1 MHTFESNVGIATA
14 LNYGFMFAARDEVE
28 FVVTFDQD
36 SQPAE
41 DHVSALV
48 QTWRT
53 LAQQKTFK
61 VGAIGPSFFDDRESI
76 VQFPFF
82 RTHGLRVRKIY
93 FQAGRS
99 ATPVDVLITSGM
111 LVPVS
116 MWREGL
122 KFRDDMFVDLVD
134 SEWCF
139 RAGAAGFSNFGCFSV
154 RMRHHC
160 SDAATTELFGLRLL
174 KYSPIRRY
182 YYFRNSLYV
191 CARSY
196 VPLAH
201 KIRLLMGLA
210 VRLLTM
216 PLIDDAP
223 VLSLAYALR
232 GLRDGIV
239 GNSGKAKG

>member
-14 LNYGFMFAARDEVE
+14 LNYGFALAAQDEVE

-41 DHVSALV
+41 DHVSVLS
-48 QTWRT
+48 QTWKT
-53 LAQQKTFK
+53 LAQQGVPK
-61 VGAIGPSFFDDRESI
+61 VGAIGPSFFDDRGKV

-82 RTHGLRVRKIY
+82 QTHGLKVRKIY
-93 FQAGRS
+93 HQAGCS
-99 ATPVDVLITSGM
+99 ETLVDVLITSGM

-122 KFRDDMFVDLVD
+122 KFRDELFIDLVD

-139 RAGAAGFSNFGCFSV
+139 RATAAGFSNFGCFSV
-154 RMRHHC
+154 RMRHQC
-160 SDAATTELFGLRLL
+160 SDAEATKVIGLRLL
-174 KYSPIRRY
+174 QYSPMRRY

-191 CARSY
+191 SARSY

-201 KIRLLMGLA
+201 KFRIMMGLV

-216 PLIDDAP
+216 PFIDDAP
-223 VLSLAYALR
+223 ALSLAYALR
-232 GLRDGIV
+232 GLRDGIL
-239 GNSGKAKG
+239 GNSGKMER